1 MRIGLIAGNGQFP
14 LIFARAAKQKDYSIY
29 AAAYYNETDPSLKER
44 VDVME
49 WFHLGQINRLIR
61 YFKKNSISKAV
72 MIGGVRKTRIFSD
85 IKPDLKAISLI
96 AKLRTSH
103 DDRILR
109 EFSNVLEKEGITI
122 LASTFLLPELV
133 AKKGCWTKRKP
144 TRFEKENISLGWQ
157 IAKEIGKI
165 DIGQSVVMGN
175 GSVLAVEAIDGTDAT
190 IRRGAALG
198 HGEAIVVKICKPSQ
212 DERFDMPAVGVQ
224 TIETMS
230 EAGARAL
237 AIEAGKAVVFDRE
250 EMIALADRC
259 GIAVIAISRVE
270 DI

>member
-14 LIFARAAKQKDYSIY
+14 LIFANAAKQKGFLIY
-29 AAAYYNETDPSLKER
+29 AAAYFKEADPALKNQ
-44 VDVME
+44 VDGIE

-61 YFKKNSISKAV
+61 FFKKNSVTKAV
-72 MIGGVRKTRIFSD
+72 MIGGVRKTKIFSD
-85 IKPDLKAISLI
+85 IKPDTKAISLI

-109 EFSNVLEKEGITI
+109 EFSNVLEKEGINI
-122 LASTFLLPELV
+122 LPSTFLLPELI
-133 AKKGCWTKRKP
+133 ARKGCWTRRKP
-144 TRFEKENISLGWQ
+144 SRSEKENISLGWK

-165 DIGQSVVMGN
+165 DIGQCVVMGN

-190 IRRGAALG
+190 IRRGGALG
-198 HGEAIVVKICKPSQ
+198 HGQAIVVKVCKPIQ

-224 TIETMS
+224 TIVTMS

-237 AIEAGKAVVFDRE
+237 AIEADKAVVFDRE
-250 EMIALADRC
+250 EMVALADRC
-259 GIAVIAISRVE
+259 GIAVIAITNAE